1 MSERLGHADP
11 AFTLRTHTHLMPDS
25 TNRTRTVID
34 AAFDRLSAQPH
45 SPRATDAPQ
54 MCHSEVSDLHIRW
67 STALVTQYY
76 DWSEISQRWR
86 ERGIFPII
94 SEASLKATPGILDR
108 TVRRRAR

>member
-1 MSERLGHADP
+1 M
-11 AFTLRTHTHLMPDS
+11 
-25 TNRTRTVID
+25 
-34 AAFDRLSAQPH
+34 
-45 SPRATDAPQ
+45 
-54 MCHSEVSDLHIRW
+54 
-67 STALVTQYY
+67 TQYY